1 MQKLLGL
8 LRKANNDY
16 NLIENGDKIA
26 VGISG
31 GKDSIAL
38 LTILNAY
45 KRFAPEKFDLVA
57 ININMG
63 FDDLDKNEVDNL
75 KNYLD
80 SIGVPFIIEDTN
92 IAEIIFDIRKESNP
106 CSLCSKMRRG
116 ALDTVAIKNGC
127 NKIALGHHSDDILE
141 TFFLSFLYE
150 GRLSTF
156 MPKSF
161 MDRTQMTLIR
171 PFIYAEERQ
180 IVGLCRKYNLPIVHN
195 PCPED
200 KHTKREDMK
209 NLIRSLDD
217 QFKVSK
223 VKMLRALFHPERN
236 NLFDKSIK

>member
-16 NLIENGDKIA
+16 NLIEDGDRIA

-45 KRFAPEKFDLVA
+45 RRFAPEKFELVA

-63 FDDLDKNEVDNL
+63 FDNLNQTEVQNL
-75 KNYLD
+75 ENYLE
-80 SIGVPFIIEDTN
+80 SIGVPFIMEKTDID
-92 IAEIIFDIRKESNP
+92 EIIFDVRNESNP

-116 ALDTVAIKNGC
+116 ALNTVAIKNGC
-127 NKIALGHHSDDILE
+127 NKIALGHHSVDILE

-156 MPKSF
+156 MPKSY

-171 PFIYAEERQ
+171 PFIYADERQ
-180 IVGLCRKYNLPIVHN
+180 IIGLCRKYNLPIVHN

-209 NLIRSLDD
+209 DLIKGLDE
-217 QFKVSK
+217 QFKGSK

-236 NLFDKSIK
+236 NLLDKSLK